1 MLRVAPSLPRSLAPS
16 LPRSLAP
23 SLLPAGFG
31 NLAAAA
37 GEVASGADW
46 LHVNVM
52 DAHFVPNL
60 TIGSPVVVSLEKH
73 TGELSS
79 MKYAH
84 RIRVYFELVQR
95 VLRAP
100 SWLSPGAGSAKGHS
114 YRLHDHCLCLYRL
127 SRVPFMI
134 RRKRAGSDNIA

>member
-1 MLRVAPSLPRSLAPS
+1 MLRVAPS

-31 NLAAAA
+31 NLAATAS
-37 GEVASGADW
+37 EVASEADW
-46 LHVNVM
+46 LHVNVV
-52 DAHFVPNL
+52 DAHFTPNL

-100 SWLSPGAGSAKGHS
+100 AGYHRGRGRQKAT
-114 YRLHDHCLCLYRL
+114 LP
-127 SRVPFMI
+127 V
-134 RRKRAGSDNIA
+134 A